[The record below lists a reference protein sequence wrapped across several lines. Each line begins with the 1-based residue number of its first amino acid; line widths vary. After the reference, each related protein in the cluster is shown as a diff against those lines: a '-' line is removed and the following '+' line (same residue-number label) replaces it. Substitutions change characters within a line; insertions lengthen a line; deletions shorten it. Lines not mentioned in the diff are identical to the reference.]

1 MEKIKNIKAAK
12 ISDCGLLVLGQDN
25 NAAAKGLL
33 ALKYNNVGPEDG
45 YKIFRTLRTLRKWV
59 PDIIIQRSEILHQ
72 HISDEEIR
80 RMIAYELAVD
90 KSAEGIMSDE
100 EYKAGQKKI
109 DEAGADAAPLLE
121 DETELDV
128 RPVSFNTYYALKEEN
143 KDILDFR
150 ADDLL
155 EGILWK
161 DKDSKTDGADAA
173 DR

>member
-33 ALKYNNVGPEDG
+33 ALNYNNVGPEDG

-59 PDIIIQRSEILHQ
+59 PDIITQRSEIVHQ

-80 RMIAYELAVD
+80 RMIAYELAKD
-90 KSAEGIMSDE
+90 KRADGIMSDD
-100 EYKAGQKKI
+100 EYKAGQKKL
-109 DEAGADAAPLLE
+109 DEASTDVAPLLE
-121 DETELDV
+121 DESELDV

-143 KDILDFR
+143 KNILDFM

-161 DKDSKTDGADAA
+161 DKTDGTDA

>member
-12 ISDCGLLVLGQDN
+12 ISDSGLLVLGQDN

-33 ALKYNNVGPEDG
+33 ALKYNNVGPEAG
-45 YKIFRTLRTLRKWV
+45 YMIFRTLRTLRKWV
-59 PDIIIQRSEILHQ
+59 ADIITQRSEIVHQ

-90 KSAEGIMSDE
+90 KSVEGIMSDD
-100 EYKAGQKKI
+100 EYMAGRKKL
-109 DEAGADAAPLLE
+109 DEAGADVAPLLE

-128 RPVSFNTYYALKEEN
+128 RPVSFQTYYALKESN

-161 DKDSKTDGADAA
+161 DKTDGTDA